1 MNVKEILS
9 RFLKRA
15 PDEQRPQA
23 GTRFGIS
30 WPLLAA
36 LCLVL
41 VCAVGWAFF
50 MGLMV
55 GRGQNPQ
62 ASIHAATG
70 LMKPEEPVKAAP
82 AALPEPEIETG
93 APEVPEA
100 MTSAMIAA
108 KTAAQAPAKPA
119 TPQKPAVVREAPKKA
134 PARPQ
139 QREKSDPGERFDW
152 TFQAGAYK
160 SRTDANEASAKL
172 NRNGL
177 KSTVRKSGKVWLII
191 ISMRGNAADVSAMR
205 QKVRSLKLDRPMQ
218 LSKNPIRKRG

>member
-1 MNVKEILS
+1 MNIKEILS
-9 RFLKRA
+9 RFLKRS

-62 ASIHAATG
+62 DSIHAATG

-82 AALPEPEIETG
+82 AVLPEPELEAG
-93 APEVPEA
+93 APAAPEA
-100 MTSAMIAA
+100 
-108 KTAAQAPAKPA
+108 TAAVQAPEKPA
-119 TPQKPAVVREAPKKA
+119 QPQKPAVSRETPKKA

-139 QREKSDPGERFDW
+139 QREKTDPGERFDW

-177 KSTVRKSGKVWLII
+177 KSAVRKSGKVWLII

-218 LSKNPIRKRG
+218 LSKTPIRKRG